1 MGNKRRKYIRIDSD
15 ISNNEFFAMLYGIDS
30 GGGSDVDSIL
40 NDSNTEFVSDK
51 PIRKA
56 VDDTHDILVPE
67 ANVHVVS
74 ELTELQQE
82 DCEVLRKK
90 RKCRLIYGI
99 KWSSRKSCHPRSGYP
114 EQAHAQHES
123 GKNFKPVDAFMKV
136 VNAQELIDHI
146 VSETKIY
153 TAQKGR
159 NFLKNHDELKAFL
172 EIHYLMGITKLP
184 SVANHGKVDHYF
196 GSDGIRNVMTWQKF
210 QDILQ
215 NLHLAN
221 NDYDGKS
228 DKGMALFVLFG
239 NIYNTV
245 SSKLTPLL
253 VKI

>member
-1 MGNKRRKYIRIDSD
+1 
-15 ISNNEFFAMLYGIDS
+15 MLDRIDS
-30 GGGSDVDSIL
+30 GGESDVDSIL

-67 ANVHVVS
+67 ANVYVAS

-90 RKCRLIYGI
+90 RKCQLIYGI
-99 KWSSRKSCHPRSGYP
+99 KWSSRKSCHPRSDYP

-123 GKNFKPVDAFMKV
+123 GRKFKPVDAFMKV
-136 VNAQELIDHI
+136 VNAQELIDH
-146 VSETKIY
+146 
-153 TAQKGR
+153 
-159 NFLKNHDELKAFL
+159 NFLTNHDELKTFL
-172 EIHYLMGITKLP
+172 GIHYLMGITKLP
-184 SVANHGKVDHYF
+184 SLANYGEVDHYF
-196 GSDGIRNVMTWQKF
+196 GSDGIKNMVTWQRF

-221 NDYDGKS
+221 NDYDEKS

-239 NIYNTV
+239 NIYNIV
-245 SSKLTPLL
+245 SSKLTSLL